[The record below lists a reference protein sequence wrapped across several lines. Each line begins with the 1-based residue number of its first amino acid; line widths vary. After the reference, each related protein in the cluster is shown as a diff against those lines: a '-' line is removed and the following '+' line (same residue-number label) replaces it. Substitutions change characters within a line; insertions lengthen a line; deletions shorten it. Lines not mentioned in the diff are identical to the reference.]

1 MVEIYN
7 FEYRKKMSP
16 SPDWTEL
23 YKQDL
28 SFLIDF
34 AFLKGL
40 LLTNPHSQL
49 HGYAELGQKKVV
61 S

>member
-1 MVEIYN
+1 
-7 FEYRKKMSP
+7 MSP